1 MLRDGWAYF
10 EAMYEGLLLMVLESC
25 VGGRKIIKLFRDLI
39 GDGIYDKLERLEEGW
54 LKDGASRQNC

>member
-25 VGGRKIIKLFRDLI
+25 VEE
-39 GDGIYDKLERLEEGW
+39 ERL
-54 LKDGASRQNC
+54 LNCFVT